1 MGLLSRGGTE
11 VLGRL
16 LPPQEPQRPLGA
28 DVFRAMAVGMVGW
41 FHIWQQTWIA
51 RPDAAGRG

>member
-41 FHIWQQTWIA
+41 FHIWQ
-51 RPDAAGRG
+51 